1 MPVIN
6 ILNDAERLLFDTP
19 PRFSKEDRQRYFS
32 IPSELKSSITRI
44 HPIESRI
51 GFILQLGY
59 FRSRARFFNSAQFG
73 KRDINHVAKTLSVE
87 PPTSLTSYAG
97 SLVTRHRIK
106 ILDFLNWESYDS
118 SMTETLVGLAL
129 NFAAQ
134 KEQPKFIF
142 DALTDACWKHQVAI
156 PSFSELNT
164 IITDAFNESEKNQI
178 SNLRRAIKPAHSEL
192 LDSLLTPITAGSRTT
207 TPLASYK
214 NIDQSMRPKDI
225 KQNVNNM
232 IVFKDMFDQLADVY
246 DELNINDKA
255 TRYYAE
261 WVRKADIQQLTQFTD
276 KENIYLHLLGF
287 VKHHYFARQDSLVDA
302 LMKSVTSTLHKAS
315 SKQAEH
321 ERSVKEERD
330 KAIHELSKSHK
341 SISKLAKEII
351 SIVESVS
358 ATPNEKYHKIEEL
371 VFDYQK
377 NDEIDYS
384 LLEDLDNQLRK
395 ESKNHTYY
403 QLLESLSLRLQ
414 LKATPIVRALNFDST
429 SKAKD
434 LLEAVDHFQE
444 SEGNVG
450 KSPPIKFLSK
460 QDRANVER
468 NDFSIPLYKCLLFI
482 YISKAIKSGDLNLA
496 YSYRFRSIQDYMIDK
511 EYWEARKYQILRECN
526 LLEYI
531 DGEAYLAGLKL
542 GLHEKYKVVNKHL
555 ADGINTS
562 LTFKDGRVSR
572 VSTPKTDFQE
582 ESFIADALSQDGY
595 IPILQLLK
603 EVNQVCQ
610 FTADFKHLSPK
621 NVKMKPKEET
631 LMAGILAKGCNIGL
645 GKLASISAGIQEHT
659 LHNTVNWFFSLENIR
674 KANNRIVD
682 AIHNLK
688 LSSAYLKDPEV
699 LHSSSDGRKVNVD
712 VDCLH
717 ANHSYKYFGK
727 DKGVTIYTFID
738 EKQSLFHN
746 SVFSASDREAPYVI
760 DGLLQN
766 EVTDLRQVH
775 STDTHG
781 YTEQIF
787 AVSHFLGIAFAPRLT
802 NIGNQQI
809 YSFSARKTFYDK
821 GYRLLPSRPVSK
833 NQILDHWDDIL
844 RFIATIK
851 MKQATASQLFK
862 RLSSYSKEHPLYR
875 ALKEF
880 GRVIKSQFILTYF
893 DDEDLRQQIQKQL
906 NRVELSN
913 RFSRAVFFDNDQ
925 AFQEGVLADQEVAT
939 ACKLLLQ
946 NSIILWNYLY
956 LSDLVADTSDPDD
969 RRDLIESISQGS
981 VITWK
986 HVNLRGE
993 YDFRRKA
1000 SNDARF
1006 DMDKIR
1012 SIKL

>member
-1 MPVIN
+1 M
-6 ILNDAERLLFDTP
+6 A
-19 PRFSKEDRQRYFS
+19 
-32 IPSELKSSITRI
+32 
-44 HPIESRI
+44 
-51 GFILQLGY
+51 
-59 FRSRARFFNSAQFG
+59 
-73 KRDINHVAKTLSVE
+73 
-87 PPTSLTSYAG
+87 
-97 SLVTRHRIK
+97 
-106 ILDFLNWESYDS
+106 
-118 SMTETLVGLAL
+118 ETLVGLAK

-134 KEQPKFIF
+134 KEKPKLIF
-142 DALTDACWKHQVAI
+142 DVLTDTCWKHQVAI
-156 PSFSELNT
+156 PSFRELNT
-164 IITDAFNESEKNQI
+164 IITEAFNESERMQI
-178 SNLRRAIKPAHSEL
+178 ADLRKAIQPSHSDL
-192 LDSLLTPITAGSRTT
+192 LDSLLTPISAGSRTT
-207 TPLASYK
+207 TLLASYK

-225 KQNVNNM
+225 KQSVKDM
-232 IVFKDMFDQLADVY
+232 VVFNEMFDQLTDVY
-246 DELNINDKA
+246 DVIDLKDKA

-261 WVRKADIQQLTQFTD
+261 WVRKTDIQQLTQLTD
-276 KENIYLHLLGF
+276 QENIYLHLLGF
-287 VKHHYFARQDSLVDA
+287 VKHNYFSRQDSLVDA
-302 LMKSVTSTLHKAS
+302 LMKSVTSTLHKAT

-321 ERSVKEERD
+321 ERLVKEERD
-330 KAIHELSKSHK
+330 KAVQELSKSHK
-341 SISKLAKEII
+341 SISKLAKDII
-351 SIVESVS
+351 SIVESRLS
-358 ATPNEKYHKIEEL
+358 TPNEKYYKIEEL

-377 NDEIDYS
+377 KDEIDYS
-384 LLEDLDNQLRK
+384 LLEELDNQLRK
-395 ESKNHTYY
+395 ESKNQTYY

-414 LKATPIVRALNFDST
+414 LKATPIVRALSFDGA

-434 LLEAVDHFQE
+434 LLAAIAHFQE
-444 SEGNVG
+444 SDGNVG
-450 KSPPIKFLSK
+450 KSPPISFLTK
-460 QDRANVER
+460 QDRAAVER
-468 NDFSIPLYKCLLFI
+468 NDFSTSLYKCLLYI
-482 YISKAIKSGDLNLA
+482 YISKGIKSGDLNINC
-496 YSYRFRSIQDYMIDK
+496 SYRFRSIQDYMIDK
-511 EYWEARKYQILRECN
+511 EYWEAHKYQILRECN

-542 GLHEKYKVVNKHL
+542 GLHEKYKVVNEHL
-555 ADGINTS
+555 VKGINTA
-562 LTFKDGRVSR
+562 LTFKNGRVSR
-572 VSTPKTDFQE
+572 VKTSKTDFE
-582 ESFIADALSQDGY
+582 EKSFISDALSQDGY

-610 FTADFKHLSPK
+610 FTQDFQHLSPK

-631 LMAGILAKGCNIGL
+631 LMAGVLAKGCNIGL
-645 GKLASISAGIQEHT
+645 GKLASISAGIEEHT
-659 LHNTVNWFFSLENIR
+659 LHNTVNWFFSLDNIR

-688 LSSAYLKDPEV
+688 LSSAYLKDPEI

-766 EVTDLRQVH
+766 EVTDLKQVH

-787 AVSHFLGIAFAPRLT
+787 AVSHFLGIAFAPRLA

-821 GYRLLPSRPVSK
+821 GYRLLPSRPISK
-833 NQILDHWDDIL
+833 NLVLEHWDDIL
-844 RFIATIK
+844 RFVATIK
-851 MKQATASQLFK
+851 MKHATASQLFK

-880 GRVIKSQFILTYF
+880 GRIIKSQFILTYF

-956 LSDLVADTSDPDD
+956 LSDLVANTSDRED
-969 RRDLIESISQGS
+969 RKDLIESISQGS

-1012 SIKL
+1012 SIQL